1 MVGAYGGRRARD
13 GREGDVG
20 AGRCG
25 WVRLGAGARQRP
37 PPGRPPPGRR
47 GAPRAAQ
54 RVAPW
59 PRRWPGWRPWSWS
72 SIGCRPWARGS
83 GRLSPAAC
91 GRNGSGATRWGTPSA
106 TARPSSGRALQAGT
120 PPGVDGPDGA
130 RRLVG
135 GRPCGGDLV
144 RPRRE
149 VAQSLER
156 PGGVPREE
164 VAAFHRGVRGGAT
177 AVWEAVRADVMGRD
191 EADPAEEAAPGGA
204 ASGSSTTPPSPGTP
218 PHRREG
224 ASRRPA
230 GCLQAAGRHQRDGDR
245 PQRQQPQHSAGS
257 PRNGVPGRNSA

>member
-1 MVGAYGGRRARD
+1 METVELVEHRLPSVGQGEREAVARRLWAERERRD
-13 GREGDVG
+13 TLGYAVG
-20 AGRCG
+20 Y
-25 WVRLGAGARQRP
+25 
-37 PPGRPPPGRR
+37 
-47 GAPRAAQ
+47 RAAFE
-54 RVAPW
+54 
-59 PRRWPGWRPWSWS
+59 
-72 SIGCRPWARGS
+72 WARERGDHEAV
-83 GRLSPAAC
+83 AAL
-91 GRNGSGATRWGTPSA
+91 AA
-106 TARPSSGRALQAGT
+106 GRALQAGT